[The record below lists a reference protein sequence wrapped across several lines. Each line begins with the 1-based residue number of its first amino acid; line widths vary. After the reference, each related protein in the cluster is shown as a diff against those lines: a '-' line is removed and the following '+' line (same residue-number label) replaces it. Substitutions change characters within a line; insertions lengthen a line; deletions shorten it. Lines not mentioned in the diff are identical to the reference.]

1 MSEDMKTPP
10 SIRAEGQTAKDYLR
24 PNSREH
30 AFVLEKL
37 KELLRSSE
45 MKMSDFHSRWRVNE
59 LKMQAFIQLSD
70 YEKMLKELNDS
81 GKAASPVSITVP
93 FTFATINTIVTYLF
107 HTFGG
112 RRPIFALGTYNNKQI
127 NMVSGAELLLQ
138 YNCDHMR
145 FLKHLYQFLLDDEI
159 YGVAIMRM
167 LWTSKKR
174 RVRVFETIDPTVG
187 ALAQSVLGTELPAR
201 SSRVENRVMFEGS
214 DVSTIDPFM
223 FFPDPR
229 VPMTELNT
237 KGEFCFWRAFEG
249 HHKLKLDESQGLI
262 FHVDAAKKDVPEAYG
277 RSDSYRGMRGER
289 ESVSGIGENTA
300 LRKYYQ
306 VDQGAVWIVPKDWG
320 FGNTDKPELWLFT
333 ILNKSQIVQAEPLDL
348 FHDRLPVAIA
358 EGNSMGYAFGQLATA
373 DYLAP
378 MQDTMSWLVNSH
390 IYNVRAVLNNQL
402 VVDPSKIE
410 MEDLKNPE
418 PGKLIRLKNVPF
430 GGMDI
435 RQAVMQLPVG
445 DVTRN
450 HLNDFELF
458 GKMASDLTGASDNLR
473 GLQESGGRKTATE
486 VRISGEAGASRL
498 AAKARL
504 ISAQSLIDVA
514 EQMVCNYQQFLTKE
528 MEFRVVGDGVEQSI
542 IVTPE
547 TLASTEFYF
556 PVHDGTLPMDKI
568 GMLDIWR
575 EIFQGILTEP
585 TGRLAATYDITKIF
599 EFVAKLGGASN
610 IESFKIQVQPD
621 QQVMQQQAAGNQI
634 PLSAIAGQFVG
645 GM

>member
-1 MSEDMKTPP
+1 MEDMKTPP
-10 SIRAEGQTAKDYLR
+10 SIRAEGQPTQDYLK
-24 PNSREH
+24 PNSKEH
-30 AFVLEKL
+30 TFVLEKL

-45 MKMSDFHSRWRVNE
+45 IKMSDFHARWRVNE

-70 YEKMLKELNDS
+70 YEKMLKQLNDE
-81 GKAASPVSITVP
+81 GKASSPVSITVP

-112 RRPIFALGTYNNKQI
+112 RRPVFALGTYNNKQI
-127 NMVSGAELLLQ
+127 NMVNGAELLLQ

-145 FLKHLYQFLLDDEI
+145 FLRHLYQFLLDDEV

-174 RVRVFETIDPTVG
+174 RVRVFETVDPMVA
-187 ALAQSVLGTELPAR
+187 ALGQSVLGTALPER
-201 SSRVENRVMFEGS
+201 TSRVENRVMFEGS

-249 HHKLKLDESQGLI
+249 LHKLKLDESNGQI
-262 FHVDAAKKDVPEAYG
+262 FHVSAAKKQMPEAYG
-277 RSDSYRGMRGER
+277 KSDSYRGMRGDR
-289 ESVSGIGENTA
+289 ESVSGIGENTS
-300 LRKYYQ
+300 LKQYYQ

-333 ILNKSQIVQAEPLDL
+333 MLNKSQIVQAEPLDL

-358 EGNSMGYAFGQLATA
+358 ESNSMGYAFGQLATA

-504 ISAQSLIDVA
+504 ISSQALVDIA

-528 MEFRVVGDGVEQSI
+528 MEFRIVGDGMEQSV

-547 TLASTEFYF
+547 TLSQTEFYF

-585 TGRLAATYDITKIF
+585 TGRLSQTYDITKIF
-599 EFVAKLGGASN
+599 EFIAKLGGASN
-610 IESFKIQVQPD
+610 IESFKIQVAPD
-621 QQVMQQQAAGNQI
+621 PMLAQQEMAGDQI
-634 PLSAIAGQFVG
+634 PLSAIAGQFG

>member
-1 MSEDMKTPP
+1 MEEMPKPP
-10 SIRAEGQTAKDYLR
+10 SIKAKDQPVKDYLR
-24 PNSREH
+24 PKSREH
-30 AFVLEKL
+30 TFVLEKL
-37 KELLRSSE
+37 KTLLRSSE
-45 MKMSDFHSRWRVNE
+45 IKMSDFHARWRVNE

-70 YEKMLKELNDS
+70 YEKMLKKLNDE
-81 GKAASPVSITVP
+81 GKAPSPTSITVP

-112 RRPIFALGTYNNKQI
+112 RRPIFALGTYNNQQI
-127 NMVSGAELLLQ
+127 NMVTGAELLLQ
-138 YNCDHMR
+138 YNCDHAR
-145 FLKHLYQFLLDDEI
+145 FLKHLYQFLLDNEI

-167 LWTSKKR
+167 LWISKKR
-174 RVRVFETIDPTVG
+174 RVRVFETTDPLV
-187 ALAQSVLGTELPAR
+187 AQLAMQTTGQTLPER
-201 SSRVENRVMFEGS
+201 TSRVENRVMFEGS
-214 DVSTIDPFM
+214 DVSTVDPFM

-229 VPMTELNT
+229 VPMTELN
-237 KGEFCFWRAFEG
+237 KNGEFCFWRAFESL
-249 HHKLKLDESQGLI
+249 HKLKLDEADGSI
-262 FHVDAAKKDVPEAYG
+262 FSVDAANKNIPEAYG
-277 RSDSYRGMRGER
+277 SSDSYRGMRGDR
-289 ESVSGIGENTA
+289 EGISGTGENTS
-300 LRKYYQ
+300 LRQYYQ
-306 VDQGAVWIVPKDWG
+306 VDQGSVWIVPKDWG
-320 FGNTDKPELWLFT
+320 LGDSSKPELWLFT
-333 ILNKSQIVQAEPLDL
+333 MLNKSQVVQAEPLDL
-348 FHDRLPVAIA
+348 FHDSLPVAVS
-358 EGNSMGYAFGQLATA
+358 ESNSLGYAFGQLSTA

-445 DVTRN
+445 DVTKS
-450 HLNDFELF
+450 HLQDFELF

-498 AAKARL
+498 AAKAKL
-504 ISAQSLIDVA
+504 ISSQALIDIA

-528 MEFRVVGDGVEQSI
+528 MEFRIVGDGVQQSV

-547 TLASTEFYF
+547 TLSSTEFYF

-585 TGRLAATYDITKIF
+585 SGRLAATYDITKIF

-621 QQVMQQQAAGNQI
+621 PMVDQQEQAGNMV
-634 PLSAIAGQFVG
+634 PLSAVAQQLG